1 MVTSFSDEAAEL
13 AITFA
18 AGDAAG
24 KGDFGD
30 VRMFGQILPGF
41 GADARQDVKYAVRQ
55 AGFAVDFRQLQGGER
70 GDFTRLKNHRV
81 TGGQRRR

>member
-1 MVTSFSDEAAEL
+1 M

-30 VRMFGQILPGF
+30 VRVLGEILAGF
-41 GADARQDVKYAVRQ
+41 GAGARQHVKYARRESRFTVN
-55 AGFAVDFRQLQGGER
+55 FRQLQGGER
-70 GDFTRLKNHRV
+70 GDFTRQDHRV
-81 TGGQRRR
+81 PGRQRRG